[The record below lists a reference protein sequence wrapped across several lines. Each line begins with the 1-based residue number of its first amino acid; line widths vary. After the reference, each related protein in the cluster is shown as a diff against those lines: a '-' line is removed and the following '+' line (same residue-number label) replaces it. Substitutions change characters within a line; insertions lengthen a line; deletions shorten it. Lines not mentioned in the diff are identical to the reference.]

1 MRASRRSRNHERA
14 DPPIRADLSALR
26 LRQAGNEAHRRL
38 SVLLRVRPVRGVAQA
53 QPRRLLRFLLVRLGQ
68 VPADAGAALL
78 LRLAGSR
85 GQIPGRE
92 KWARL
97 TTS

>member
-1 MRASRRSRNHERA
+1 MRASLPSRNHERA
-14 DPPIRADLSALR
+14 DPPIRADLSAVR
-26 LRQAGNEAHRRL
+26 LRQAGNDAHRRL
-38 SVLLRVRPVRGVAQA
+38 PVLLRMHPVRGVAQA

-78 LRLAGSR
+78 LRLAGSGTR
-85 GQIPGRE
+85 FPGRE

-97 TTS
+97 TIS